1 MIQFHIQSDGLNV
14 LCLQVDLITNPEGFI
29 NVVSVILLHHYFLG
43 FF

>member
-1 MIQFHIQSDGLNV
+1 MIQFYIQLDGLNV
-14 LCLQVDLITNPEGFI
+14 LHLQVDLITDPKGFI